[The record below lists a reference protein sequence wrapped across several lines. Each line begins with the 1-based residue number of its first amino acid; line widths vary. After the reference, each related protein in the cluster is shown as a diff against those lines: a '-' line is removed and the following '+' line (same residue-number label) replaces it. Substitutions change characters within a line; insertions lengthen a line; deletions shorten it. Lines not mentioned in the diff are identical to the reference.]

1 MNLQELEKLV
11 EGCGV
16 ALYDTEVASENGRQI
31 YRVYITKSGGVSLE
45 DCEAVSKLLSPIY
58 DVMPPVSGDWI
69 LEVSSPGLERKLTKP
84 EHFIRSTGELVK
96 IILSDKSEI
105 IGTIKSTSGDE
116 IVIDANGQSVNLN
129 FNNIKKKF
137 LTVTLADEK
146 KTVLLLTMPNKALI
160 DELISVQKSLTD
172 AENLNGDAL
181 DEMYKVV
188 AKLMSNNKAK
198 KQITAKYLEDLFDFE
213 DMVIFINEYTSF
225 INDVV
230 SQKN

>member
-84 EHFIRSTGELVK
+84 EHFIRSTGELVR

-129 FNNIKKKF
+129 FNNIKK
-137 LTVTLADEK
+137 A
-146 KTVLLLTMPNKALI
+146 KT
-160 DELISVQKSLTD
+160 
-172 AENLNGDAL
+172 
-181 DEMYKVV
+181 
-188 AKLMSNNKAK
+188 
-198 KQITAKYLEDLFDFE
+198 
-213 DMVIFINEYTSF
+213 FI
-225 INDVV
+225 
-230 SQKN
+230 QW